1 MKKTLSLLL
10 AALLLCGVILSFG
23 ACAKLDTTGLAEAA
37 PDLIARSVLFN
48 EIYFGDG
55 IPYNKN
61 DAPAI
66 GAFYY
71 ANPAYLAENGFST
84 VEQLKTLTKQ
94 VFSAEYSATIF
105 QNALEGYAVEGT
117 TDYSYARYSSNQA
130 LKLRDEKETILVN
143 EDYDFFTIG
152 KTTYDYAS
160 LTLGEVTKDSAVMSI
175 NVSTVYAA
183 TEKQDEFTTTD
194 TLEITFVY
202 ENGWR
207 IDSPTY

>member
-1 MKKTLSLLL
+1 MKKLLSLLL
-10 AALLLCGVILSFG
+10 CAVLLCGALLSFAG
-23 ACAKLDTTGLAEAA
+23 CAKLDTTGLAEAA

-61 DAPAI
+61 DEPAI

-71 ANPAYLAENGFST
+71 ADPAYLSANGFTT
-84 VEQLKTLTKQ
+84 VEQLKKLTKQ
-94 VFSAEYSATIF
+94 VFSEAYSATIF
-105 QNALEGYAVEGT
+105 ENALEGYAVEGT
-117 TDYSYARYSSNQA
+117 TDYSYARYSSSQA
-130 LKLRDEKETILVN
+130 LKLRDENETILVN
-143 EDYDFFTIG
+143 QNYNFFTIG
-152 KTTYDYAS
+152 KTTYDYAT
-160 LTLGEVTKDSAVMSI
+160 LTLGKVTKDSATMTI
-175 NVSTVYAA
+175 RVSTVYAA
-183 TEKQDEFTTTD
+183 TETENELTTTD

>member
-10 AALLLCGVILSFG
+10 SVLLLCGALSFAG
-23 ACAKLDTTGLAEAA
+23 CAKLDTTGLAEAA

-55 IPYNKN
+55 IPYNEN

-71 ANPAYLAENGFST
+71 ADPDYLVKHGFST
-84 VEQLKTLTKQ
+84 VEQLKILTKE
-94 VFSAEYSATIF
+94 VFSEEYSATIF
-105 QNALEGYAVEGT
+105 KNALEGYAVEGT

-160 LTLGEVTKDSAVMSI
+160 LTLGKVTKDSAVMTI
-175 NVSTVYAA
+175 NVTTVYAA
-183 TEKQDEFTTTD
+183 TAEQDELTTTD